1 MARIRRLDHTLLAV
15 ASACAA
21 FAVPAAVARALP
33 PCAAAPCA
41 SDAGRP
47 VAILSY
53 YRGRDLTELINAELR
68 SGMPADTPVFYGE
81 YWGTVPNPV
90 RLPPPPP
97 EPGPRPVLPDSRYA
111 PVFSLQFT
119 EFWQGREIEPKAG
132 EYAGQIPSLR
142 GLMRLGPKTRYRW
155 GLELGR
161 RYRDRIRLKRAQGK
175 VVTTWQFDELRNE
188 VAGRGGYRLRQ
199 LTVGILRG
207 LAYGRPQLGDIKLP
221 GIVYATVPALRLAAR
236 PGRSLDRFW
245 RAVDET
251 TLYLVGEE
259 YPEFAGSPRRAARR
273 FAPFRHAMARG
284 DAARRS
290 LAAKYVVG
298 LTPGARLLPGLG
310 GNVHHRRRSVVR
322 RWRLGY
328 VHARARDRPA
338 GICQYNFTFEN
349 TAPSVMDDAVAAL
362 ASGLRAIRP

>member
-1 MARIRRLDHTLLAV
+1 VLAV

-21 FAVPAAVARALP
+21 LGAAAAAAHALP
-33 PCAAAPCA
+33 PCETAPCA
-41 SDAGRP
+41 ADAGRP

-53 YRGRDLTELINAELR
+53 YRGRDLTELIKAELR
-68 SGMPADTPVFYGE
+68 SGMPVDTPVFYGE

-111 PVFSLQFT
+111 PIFSLQFT
-119 EFWQGREIEPKAG
+119 EFWRGREIAPAPGAG
-132 EYAGQIPSLR
+132 ASAAWRKYAGRIPTLPH
-142 GLMRLGPKTRYRW
+142 LLRLGPQARYRW

-161 RYRDRIRLKRAQGK
+161 RYRDRIRIKRAGGLS
-175 VVTTWQFDELRNE
+175 VTTWQFDELRNE
-188 VAGRGGYRLRQ
+188 VAGHGGYRLRQ
-199 LTVGILRG
+199 LTIGVLRG
-207 LAYGRPQLGDIKLP
+207 LAHGRPQLGDVDLP
-221 GIVYATVPALRLAAR
+221 GIVYATAPALRMAA
-236 PGRSLDRFW
+236 GRGESIARFW

-259 YPEFAGSPRRAARR
+259 YPAFAGSPRRAARR
-273 FAPFRHAMARG
+273 YASLHHALARG

-290 LAAKYVVG
+290 LAARYVVG

-322 RWRLGY
+322 RWRLAY
-328 VHARARDRPA
+328 VRARAASRPA
-338 GICQYNFTFEN
+338 GICQYNFTFQN
-349 TAPSVMDDAVAAL
+349 AAVPVMNDAVAAL
-362 ASGLRAIRP
+362 ANGIQIARGG